1 MKKIKLAII
10 DKDGTITETVSGA
23 TFVQSPTD
31 QKLIDGVQPAI
42 AKLVSE
48 GYTLAIASNQG
59 GVAAGHKSLKD
70 AIAEMD
76 YCLSLLPEIEYGLI
90 CPDFKGERCWQ
101 ITREAH
107 IPRIEITEENLV
119 VNTGLIR
126 FPSSEII
133 GKCRK
138 PESGML
144 KLAITISAGVSDY
157 EAIMIGDRPEDE
169 QAAHNAQIPFIHAK
183 DWWIK

>member
-10 DKDGTITETVSGA
+10 DKDGTLTETVSGA

-31 QKLIDGVQPAI
+31 QKLIDGVQQAI

-59 GVAAGHKSLKD
+59 GVAAGHKSLED
-70 AIAEMD
+70 AIAEMRYAMELTGITKACFCPNFNGD
-76 YCLSLLPEIEYGLI
+76 HMIYLHDEEEWGIDIE
-90 CPDFKGERCWQ
+90 
-101 ITREAH
+101 A
-107 IPRIEITEENLV
+107 V
-119 VNTGLIR
+119 SA
-126 FPSSEII
+126 PSF
-133 GKCRK
+133 RK
-138 PESGML
+138 PDAGML
-144 KLAITISAGVSDY
+144 LWLADGYS

-169 QAAHNAQIPFIHAK
+169 QSANNANIPFIHAK